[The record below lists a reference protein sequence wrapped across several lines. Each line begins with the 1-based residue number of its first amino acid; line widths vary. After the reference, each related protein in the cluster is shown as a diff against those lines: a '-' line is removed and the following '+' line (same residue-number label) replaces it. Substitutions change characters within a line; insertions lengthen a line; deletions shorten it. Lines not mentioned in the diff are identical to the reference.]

1 MSPTI
6 EDRRLDAL
14 FTALSDSTRRDIV
27 ARLSTG
33 EATVKELAEPYA
45 MSLQAVSQHIRVLQ
59 RSGLISQGRHR
70 QTRPCRLEPEALE
83 AALSWIE
90 ESRRTWSDRMDRLET
105 HLASLQER
113 EDQGAPT
120 SSSTNESSAHLASW
134 CGGASPSP
142 PSSPSSGA
150 RAAWPHRSPGSSS
163 SSTPVAGSRP

>member
-105 HLASLQER
+105 HLVDLQER
-113 EDQGAPT
+113 ESQ
-120 SSSTNESSAHLASW
+120 
-134 CGGASPSP
+134 
-142 PSSPSSGA
+142 
-150 RAAWPHRSPGSSS
+150 
-163 SSTPVAGSRP
+163 